1 MDQTMMSVAAEE
13 EEQRISF
20 GSTGARGVF
29 DRSREDRD
37 PRFSKQK
44 EL

>member
-13 EEQRISF
+13 EERISF
-20 GSTGARGVF
+20 GSTGARGEV
-29 DRSREDRD
+29 EKTD
-37 PRFSKQK
+37 PSFSKQK